1 MKGRA
6 FVSHYLSSTSL
17 SWHPEESSFTSRRS
31 YYKQATQKHARK
43 RRTTL
48 GVIQHWFHTGKEP
61 EIPHTLHIY
70 NITILCCEI
79 LSCEPMNRVVSC
91 ISHPWSSFKRKC
103 SGLNYVLQESMCW
116 GTWVARLVGK
126 NVGRWLERAT
136 SRNEQWSR
144 CMEDVSWERGSPETK
159 FPSRNDFGQQHITL
173 VLR

>member
-48 GVIQHWFHTGKEP
+48 GVIQHWFHTAKEP

-126 NVGRWLERAT
+126 NVGGGWREPHPGMSNGAGAWRMSAEREEVQ
-136 SRNEQWSR
+136 RQNFLVG
-144 CMEDVSWERGSPETK
+144 M
-159 FPSRNDFGQQHITL
+159 TL
-173 VLR
+173 DSNT